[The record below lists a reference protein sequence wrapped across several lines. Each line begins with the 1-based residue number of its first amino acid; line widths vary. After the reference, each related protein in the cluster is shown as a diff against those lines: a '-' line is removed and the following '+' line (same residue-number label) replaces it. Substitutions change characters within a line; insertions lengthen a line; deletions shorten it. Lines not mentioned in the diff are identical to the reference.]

1 LGSEVTKRIIMRV
14 THSLLSLL
22 LVLILV
28 FCLVRLTGDPI
39 NFLLEPGSTR
49 AQQDAVRRELNLDR
63 SLPLQFTAYLGQLSR
78 GDLGIS
84 YTVRRPVLELMA
96 QRAPATLVMG
106 AGAIFLTV
114 LVGLPLGVYAA
125 YWRGGAFDRTVRG
138 MAAIFQSLPDFWVG
152 FVLILVFAIWWK
164 LLPAGGYG
172 QLKHLV
178 LPSVT
183 LALPAIAGLARLL
196 RSSILEEL
204 GSDYVLFH
212 RIKGLS
218 ERKILWKHAL
228 RNGGLTT
235 LSFLGVV
242 IAGLFTG
249 SVLVETIFNW
259 QGLGL
264 LFITGIS
271 DRDFGV
277 VQGVMLVY
285 ATAYIGVNLFVDLLY
300 TFLNP
305 RLRSS

>member
-1 LGSEVTKRIIMRV
+1 MTRRIIMRV

-39 NFLLEPGSTR
+39 NFLLEPGSTQ
-49 AQQDAVRRELNLDR
+49 AQQDAVRSELNLDR

-125 YWRGGAFDRTVRG
+125 YWRGGVFDRTVRG

-152 FVLILVFAIWWK
+152 FVLILVFAITLK

-196 RSSILEEL
+196 RSSIIEEL

-305 RLRSS
+305 RLRS

>member
-1 LGSEVTKRIIMRV
+1 MTKRIIMRV

-39 NFLLEPGSTR
+39 NFLLEPGSTQ

-63 SLPLQFTAYLGQLSR
+63 SLPLQFTAYLGQLAR

-125 YWRGGAFDRTVRG
+125 YWRGGVFDRTVRG

-152 FVLILVFAIWWK
+152 FVLILVFAITLK

-196 RSSILEEL
+196 RSSIIEEL

-305 RLRSS
+305 RLRS

>member
-1 LGSEVTKRIIMRV
+1 VTKRIIMRV

-39 NFLLEPGSTR
+39 NFLLEPGSTQ

-125 YWRGGAFDRTVRG
+125 YWRGGVFDRTVRG

-152 FVLILVFAIWWK
+152 FVLILVFAITLK

-196 RSSILEEL
+196 RSSIIEEL

-305 RLRSS
+305 RLRS

>member
-1 LGSEVTKRIIMRV
+1 VTKRIIMRV

-39 NFLLEPGSTR
+39 NFLLEPGSTQ

-152 FVLILVFAIWWK
+152 FVLILVFAITLK

-305 RLRSS
+305 RLRS

>member
-1 LGSEVTKRIIMRV
+1 VTKRIIMRV

-39 NFLLEPGSTR
+39 NFLLEPGSTQ

-152 FVLILVFAIWWK
+152 FVLILVFAITLK

-218 ERKILWKHAL
+218 ERTILWKHAL

-305 RLRSS
+305 RLRS

>member
-1 LGSEVTKRIIMRV
+1 MRV

-39 NFLLEPGSTR
+39 NFLLEPGSTQ
-49 AQQDAVRRELNLDR
+49 AQQDAVRSELNLDR
-63 SLPLQFTAYLGQLSR
+63 SLPLQFTAYLGQLAR

-125 YWRGGAFDRTVRG
+125 YWRGGVFDRTVRG

-152 FVLILVFAIWWK
+152 FVLILVFAITLK

-196 RSSILEEL
+196 RSSIIEEL

-305 RLRSS
+305 RLRS

>member
-1 LGSEVTKRIIMRV
+1 MRV

>member
-1 LGSEVTKRIIMRV
+1 MTKRIIMRV

-39 NFLLEPGSTR
+39 NFLLEPGSTQ

-125 YWRGGAFDRTVRG
+125 YWRGGVFDRTVRG

-152 FVLILVFAIWWK
+152 FVLILVFAITLK

-196 RSSILEEL
+196 RSSIIEEL

-305 RLRSS
+305 RLRS

>member
-1 LGSEVTKRIIMRV
+1 MTKRIIMRV

-39 NFLLEPGSTR
+39 NFLLEPGSTQ
-49 AQQDAVRRELNLDR
+49 AQQDAVRSELNLDR

-125 YWRGGAFDRTVRG
+125 YWRGGVFDRTVRG

-152 FVLILVFAIWWK
+152 FVLILVFAITLK

-196 RSSILEEL
+196 RSSIIEEL

-305 RLRSS
+305 RLRS

>member
-1 LGSEVTKRIIMRV
+1 
-14 THSLLSLL
+14 

-39 NFLLEPGSTR
+39 NFLLEPGSTQ

-63 SLPLQFTAYLGQLSR
+63 SLPLQFTAYLGQLAR

-125 YWRGGAFDRTVRG
+125 YWRGGVFDRTVRG

-152 FVLILVFAIWWK
+152 FVLILVFAITLK

-196 RSSILEEL
+196 RSSIIEEL

-305 RLRSS
+305 RLRS

>member
-1 LGSEVTKRIIMRV
+1 
-14 THSLLSLL
+14 
-22 LVLILV
+22 
-28 FCLVRLTGDPI
+28 
-39 NFLLEPGSTR
+39 
-49 AQQDAVRRELNLDR
+49 
-63 SLPLQFTAYLGQLSR
+63 
-78 GDLGIS
+78 
-84 YTVRRPVLELMA
+84 
-96 QRAPATLVMG
+96 MG

-125 YWRGGAFDRTVRG
+125 YWRGGVFDRTVRG

-152 FVLILVFAIWWK
+152 FVLILVFAITLK

-196 RSSILEEL
+196 RSSIIEEL

-305 RLRSS
+305 RLRS